1 MAKSDKNTKGASAAT
16 KAADKKTNKSEKVE
30 KVEKVE
36 VIEAKPEVETTTK
49 QVATE
54 DHSAVFDQQ
63 LEVIARLKRDVDD
76 AVRKLTL
83 ELKGLKKQV
92 AKDMKARSKG
102 RGARAARQAKDGAP
116 RPLSGFT
123 APTGL
128 SEELCKFLGKPA
140 GTMMAR
146 TEVTKELNQ
155 YIKANKLNSGRDIMP
170 NTELAKLLRSKNT
183 DSVTYFNLQRFMKPH
198 FAKKDGSF
206 DGASA

>member
-1 MAKSDKNTKGASAAT
+1 MLVYKKMAKGDQKSKNANAASKT
-16 KAADKKTNKSEKVE
+16 VDKKPKKAEKE
-30 KVEKVE
+30 E

-49 QVATE
+49 QVAAE
-54 DHSAVFDQQ
+54 DHSVVFDQQ
-63 LEVIARLKRDVDD
+63 LEVIAQLKRNVDD

-83 ELKGLKKQV
+83 ELKALKKQV

-102 RGARAARQAKDGAP
+102 RGARAARQAKDGAT

-183 DSVTYFNLQRFMKPH
+183 DTVTYFNLQRFMKPH

-206 DGASA
+206 DATSA

>member
-1 MAKSDKNTKGASAAT
+1 MEKTDKGTKNANAAT
-16 KAADKKTNKSEKVE
+16 KVEKKTN

-49 QVATE
+49 QVAAAE
-54 DHSAVFDQQ
+54 DHSVVFDQQ
-63 LEVIARLKRDVDD
+63 LEVIAQLKRNVDD
-76 AVRKLTL
+76 AVRKLTN
-83 ELKGLKKQV
+83 ELKILKKQV
-92 AKDMKARSKG
+92 AKDMKSRAKG
-102 RGARAARQAKDGAP
+102 RGARAARQSKDGAQ

-123 APTGL
+123 APTNL

-155 YIKANKLNSGRDIMP
+155 YIKANKLNNGRDIMP

-183 DSVTYFNLQRFMKPH
+183 DTVTYFNLQRFMKPH

-206 DGASA
+206 DSATA

>member
-16 KAADKKTNKSEKVE
+16 KAADRKSNKVE

-54 DHSAVFDQQ
+54 DHSAVFDRQ
-63 LEVIARLKRDVDD
+63 LEVIAQLKRNVDD

-92 AKDMKARSKG
+92 TKEMKSRSKG
-102 RGARAARQAKDGAP
+102 RGPRGARQAKDGAP